1 MTRTAAPPQAKPL
14 PDEAVEGGRLAE
26 NILYFARVLRRAGLP
41 VGPAKMLRAVEA
53 VEAVGLGSRRDFYW
67 ALHAVLVNRRDQR
80 DIFDQAFHVFWRNPN
95 ILEKMMSLVLPMMKG
110 EEAGEKSDLS
120 QRVAEAMAGENRDE
134 DGANAQEETEIQ
146 MDMALTFSASERLQ
160 KKDFEQMTAAEIAEA
175 KRVIRNLRL
184 PISELPTRRFSPS
197 ARGGRADMRRTMRA
211 SLRKGLDMIDL
222 KRRKRRMRRPP
233 LVILCD
239 ISGSMDRYARMLLH
253 FVHAITNDRDRVH
266 TFLFGT
272 RLTNVTRHMRD
283 KDPDVALAKIGAQ
296 VEDWSG
302 GTRIGGCLKEFNR
315 YWSRRVL
322 GQGAQVLLITDGLD
336 RDGAS
341 GLSVEIERLHKS
353 CRRLVWLN
361 PLLRWDG
368 FEPRAQGIRALIAQ
382 VDDFLPVHNL
392 TSLADLAQAIG
403 RDRVEAQAEMRR
415 WRGLA
420 A

>member
-1 MTRTAAPPQAKPL
+1 MTQPAAPLQAKPL
-14 PDEAVEGGRLAE
+14 PEEAIEGGRLAE

-41 VGPAKMLRAVEA
+41 VGPAKMLHAVEA
-53 VEAVGLGSRRDFYW
+53 IEALGLASRKDFYW
-67 ALHAVLVNRRDQR
+67 ALHAVFVNRRDQR
-80 DIFDQAFHVFWRNPN
+80 EIFDQAFHVFWRNPN
-95 ILEKMMSLVLPMMKG
+95 ILEKMMSLVLPTMKG

-120 QRVAEAMAGENRDE
+120 QRVAEAMAGDNPNQSEE
-134 DGANAQEETEIQ
+134 DGQEETEIQ

-160 KKDFEQMTAAEIAEA
+160 KKDFEQMSAAEIAEA
-175 KRVIRNLRL
+175 KRVIKNLRL

-197 ARGGRADMRRTMRA
+197 ARGGRADMRRTLRS

-266 TFLFGT
+266 IFLFGT
-272 RLTNVTRHMRD
+272 RLSNVTRHMRD
-283 KDPDVALAKIGAQ
+283 KDPDVALAKIGAS

-302 GTRIGGCLKEFNR
+302 GTRIGTCLKEFNR

-336 RDGAS
+336 RDGAT
-341 GLSVEIERLHKS
+341 GLSGEIERLHKS

-368 FEPRAQGIRALIAQ
+368 FEPRAQGIRALIAH

-403 RDRVEAQAEMRR
+403 RDRVDAQAEMRR

>member
-1 MTRTAAPPQAKPL
+1 VTQTAAPPQAKPL
-14 PDEAVEGGRLAE
+14 PDQAVEGGRLAE

-80 DIFDQAFHVFWRNPN
+80 EIFDQAFHVFWRNPN
-95 ILEKMMSLVLPMMKG
+95 ILEKVMSLVLPMMKG

-120 QRVAEAMAGENRDE
+120 QRVAEAMAGENRGD
-134 DGANAQEETEIQ
+134 DGANVHEETEIQ

-160 KKDFEQMTAAEIAEA
+160 RKDFEQMTAAEIAEA

-283 KDPDVALAKIGAQ
+283 KDPDVALARIGAQ

-368 FEPRAQGIRALIAQ
+368 FEPRAQGIRALIAH